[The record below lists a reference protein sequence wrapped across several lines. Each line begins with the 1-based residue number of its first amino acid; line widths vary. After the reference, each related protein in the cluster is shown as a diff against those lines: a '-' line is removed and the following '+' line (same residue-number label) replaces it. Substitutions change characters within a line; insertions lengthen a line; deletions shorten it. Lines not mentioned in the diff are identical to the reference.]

1 MMILESLD
9 VFSGVS
15 VKGLVVEN
23 VAQVSHCA
31 RDNNFKHFALLQFLA
46 AAAVLVTVTRCSC
59 EEP

>member
-1 MMILESLD
+1 MLQSLD

-31 RDNNFKHFALLQFLA
+31 RDSNFKHFALLQFLA
-46 AAAVLVTVTRCSC
+46 AAAALLVTVMRCSC
-59 EEP
+59 EDP